1 MKIASTP
8 LSRPIRVETIPRDGV
23 TVNIEADEAE
33 RAALA
38 KFNDLPA
45 VDRLA
50 ATFELRPKPGGVVD
64 VSGKVAADVV
74 QTCVV
79 SLEPFAA
86 KFVEPVDV
94 RFAPPEA
101 APARQVELGNERDNA
116 AGDEDAS
123 DPIVDGAIDLGALA
137 AEFLTLGLD
146 PYPRKPGVSFETSG
160 ESRSTEASPFRELA
174 DPKKGG

>member
-8 LSRPIRVETIPRDGV
+8 LSRPIRVETIPSDGL
-23 TVNIEADEAE
+23 TVDIQADEVE

-45 VDRLA
+45 VDRLV
-50 ATFELRPKPGGVVD
+50 ATFELRPRPGGAVD
-64 VSGKVAADVV
+64 VSGEVAADVV

-79 SLEPFAA
+79 TLEPFTATL
-86 KFVEPVDV
+86 VEPVDV

-101 APARQVELGNERDNA
+101 FPTPDVGNERVNA
-116 AGDEDAS
+116 AGEEDAP

-146 PYPRKPGVSFETSG
+146 PYPRKPGVSFVSSSEGWSP
-160 ESRSTEASPFRELA
+160 EASPFGELA
-174 DPKKGG
+174 GPKKGG

>member
-1 MKIASTP
+1 MKIASPP
-8 LSRPIRVETIPRDGV
+8 LSRPIRVETIPSDGL
-23 TVNIEADEAE
+23 TVDIQADEVE

-45 VDRLA
+45 VDRLV
-50 ATFELRPKPGGVVD
+50 ATFELRPKAGGAVD
-64 VSGKVAADVV
+64 VSGEVAADVM

-79 SLEPFAA
+79 TLEPFAA
-86 KFVEPVDV
+86 TLVEPVDV

-101 APARQVELGNERDNA
+101 FRKPEVGSERENA
-116 AGDEDAS
+116 GEEDAP

-146 PYPRKPGVSFETSG
+146 PYPRKPGVSFVSSSED
-160 ESRSTEASPFRELA
+160 RSPEASPFRELA
-174 DPKKGG
+174 GPKKGG